1 MMADLFDE
9 KAADWDAGDLKQ
21 KLSNA
26 IGSSIVDRVNL
37 EANMQVM
44 DFGAGTGLISS
55 LVAPHV
61 KSITAVDISPAMLAK
76 LAEKPEFKGKAVTV
90 CQDILE
96 QPLDTKFDLIIS
108 AMAMHHVEDTDKM
121 IQTFASHLNAA
132 GMVALAD
139 LDKEDGS
146 FHPADIEGVHHAGF
160 DQDTLKVKFEHAGF
174 KDVQFQ
180 TAITVYKEDKAYPVF
195 LMIAKKG

>member
-1 MMADLFDE
+1 MSDLFDE
-9 KAADWDAGDLKQ
+9 KAADWDAGDMKQ
-21 KLSNA
+21 RLSNA

-37 EANMQVM
+37 EADMQVM

-55 LVAPHV
+55 FVVPHV

-76 LAEKPEFKGKAVTV
+76 LAEKPEFQGKAVTV

-108 AMAMHHVEDTDKM
+108 AMAMHHVQDTDKM
-121 IQTFASHLNAA
+121 VHTFAAHLNAG

-139 LDKEDGS
+139 LEKEDGS
-146 FHPADIEGVHHAGF
+146 FHPADVEGVYHAGF
-160 DQDTLKVKFEHAGF
+160 DQDALKVKFVQAGF
-174 KDVQFQ
+174 KDIQFQ
-180 TAITVYKEDKAYPVF
+180 TAVTVHKEGKSYPVF
-195 LMIAKKG
+195 LMVAKKA